1 MSMRRFIVI
10 LCCFVSTVAATLLAQ
25 SDMKPFRE
33 GRSICVPYVPA
44 TLKLVERPNGDW
56 LLERVDG
63 AIFRGFANR
72 EDADAGLAVARQHT
86 QLCYIG
92 KDNTRP
98 NRVAYIMEYWR

>member
-1 MSMRRFIVI
+1 MSVRKCTVI
-10 LCCFVSTVAATLLAQ
+10 LFCIVSTVAATLLAQ
-25 SDMKPFRE
+25 SDMKPIRD
-33 GRSICVPYVPA
+33 GRSICFPYDPA
-44 TLKLVERPNGDW
+44 SLTLVERPNGDW
-56 LLERVDG
+56 LLERADG
-63 AIFRGFANR
+63 AIFRAFANR